1 VIAPRTRLLLLVAVV
16 LGPASLIPVAA
27 PAWWPVFAL
36 CIIAV
41 LGAAALD
48 AAASYDLLRT
58 LKATVPP
65 VVRLSKDTPGQIDIR
80 LSDPRYARRPLR
92 LALPL
97 DETFV
102 TPDQDTAQPTAI
114 QQLLGRAVERFHRP
128 RPQEGRAVRLSPGQA
143 WSVVAWPCTP
153 SRRGQF
159 ALPAVHVERP
169 SFLGLWSVRRHIPVA
184 CQLRVYPNLLAER
197 RHVAALFL
205 NRGDY
210 GSHVTRA
217 MGKGREFEKLR
228 EYVPGDGYDEMHW
241 KATARRGKPITKVFQ
256 IERTQ
261 EVYVL
266 IDASRL
272 SAREVLLSGSTGI
285 LPVSPTGV
293 SPVAVGPEQEHFAY
307 RQGLHGRDAHAT
319 HGQDARATNAGET
332 PASQVTIA
340 TTLERYLHAALVMA
354 MAAQRQGDLYGT
366 LAFSNTI
373 DAFVRSRGGHEHF
386 KVCRDALYTLAPKL
400 VSPDYAEMFSFVR
413 LHLRRRALLIVLTS
427 LDDPVLSESFARH
440 VGLVARKHLVM
451 VNMIR
456 PPAAEPLFSSPV
468 ARTSDI
474 YRNLAGH
481 FQWHRLRELHRHLQR
496 QGVALHQMESE
507 TLCTQ
512 LVSQYMQ
519 VKRKQLL

>member
-1 VIAPRTRLLLLVAVV
+1 LLLLVAAV
-16 LGPASLIPVAA
+16 LLPASLLPVVA
-27 PAWWPVFAL
+27 PAWWPLFAL
-36 CIIAV
+36 CVVAV
-41 LGAAALD
+41 VLLAAFD
-48 AAASYDLLRT
+48 AAASYDLLRA
-58 LKATVPP
+58 LKVTVPS
-65 VVRLSKDTPGQIDIR
+65 VVRLSKDSAGQIDVR
-80 LSDPRYARRPLR
+80 LSDPRHAKRPLR

-102 TPDQDTAQPTAI
+102 TPDQDVAEPTAV
-114 QQLLGRAVERFHRP
+114 QQLLGRAVERFYRP
-128 RPQEGRAVRLSPGQA
+128 RPQEGRLVRLSEGQE
-143 WSVVAWPCTP
+143 WSVVPWPCMP
-153 SRRGQF
+153 GRRGQF
-159 ALPAVHVERP
+159 PLTAVHVERP
-169 SFLGLWSVRRHIPVA
+169 SFLGFWSVRRRVA
-184 CQLRVYPNLLAER
+184 VTGQLRVYPNLLAER

-205 NRGDY
+205 MRGDH
-210 GSHVTRA
+210 GSHVQRA

-228 EYVPGDGYDEMHW
+228 EYIPGDGYDEMHW

-266 IDASRL
+266 IDGSRL
-272 SAREVLLSGSTGI
+272 SAREVLLPRSM
-285 LPVSPTGV
+285 GV
-293 SPVAVGPEQEHFAY
+293 SPMQTQSVDETSAVWQD
-307 RQGLHGRDAHAT
+307 QHGRDA
-319 HGQDARATNAGET
+319 RATGDAGET
-332 PASQVTIA
+332 PVPRLTIA
-340 TTLERYLHAALVMA
+340 TTLERYINASLVMA
-354 MAAQRQGDLYGT
+354 LAAQRQGDLYGV
-366 LAFSNTI
+366 LGFSNTV

-386 KVCRDALYTLAPKL
+386 KVCRDALYTLQPKL

-413 LHLRRRALLIVLTS
+413 LRLRRRALLVILTS

-456 PPAAEPLFSSPV
+456 PESAAPLFATPV
-468 ARTSDI
+468 SGSGDI
-474 YRNLAGH
+474 YRHLAGH

-512 LVSQYMQ
+512 LVRQYMQ